1 MLALLY
7 VHVPPRRARRMS
19 PDATYPTTEAIAT
32 TTEFVLS
39 CGESFSPAMVKK
51 CASSI
56 EPVCKWVLAMVNQQP
71 SAAGGAGGEGAGFA
85 SVPMPVQVASVPP
98 SVAPSSAAAAPSA
111 ADAAAAAAAAGG
123 GGRGGDEMEALIGA
137 TLQRMAEQLDV
148 LTVRNALP
156 HNDGCA
162 FYGAPSM
169 PRRSLGTRKQATLTV
184 LCVLLSCVLVLLLLL
199 RGVRCRRRRV
209 VASIACC
216 RLPIDSLA
224 DGGRPGWEALLG
236 RGRGVTGVSINS
248 GARLPQRRH

>member
-1 MLALLY
+1 
-7 VHVPPRRARRMS
+7 MS

-111 ADAAAAAAAAGG
+111 ADAAAAAAAGG

-162 FYGAPSM
+162 FYGAPCLDGASA
-169 PRRSLGTRKQATLTV
+169 PASKQ
-184 LCVLLSCVLVLLLLL
+184 
-199 RGVRCRRRRV
+199 R
-209 VASIACC
+209 
-216 RLPIDSLA
+216 
-224 DGGRPGWEALLG
+224 
-236 RGRGVTGVSINS
+236 
-248 GARLPQRRH
+248 

>member
-1 MLALLY
+1 
-7 VHVPPRRARRMS
+7 MS

-71 SAAGGAGGEGAGFA
+71 SAAAGGAGGEGAGFA

-111 ADAAAAAAAAGG
+111 ADAAAAAAGAAAGG

-148 LTVRNALP
+148 LTVRNAQRTTTAALSTEHHASTEP
-156 HNDGCA
+156 RHPQASNADCA
-162 FYGAPSM
+162 VRVALVRSGFIVVAWRSLSPP
-169 PRRSLGTRKQATLTV
+169 PRRRLDR
-184 LCVLLSCVLVLLLLL
+184 LLS
-199 RGVRCRRRRV
+199 
-209 VASIACC
+209 SS
-216 RLPIDSLA
+216 DSLA

-248 GARLPQRRH
+248 GVRLPQRRH